1 MMGRFNGD
9 MPARTFA
16 FATSIVDAIDHL
28 PQNTKGW
35 VIGKQLLRSGTSVG
49 ANTEEADCALTDR
62 EFAQFCNIARREAA
76 ESRFWLRLRAD
87 RNLLNVEVAQSLI
100 VEADQLVRILSTIVR
115 KTREVTDKA

>member
-1 MMGRFNGD
+1 MGRFNGD

-16 FATSIVDAIDHL
+16 FATSMIDAIDCL
-28 PQNTKGW
+28 PHNTKGW

-76 ESRFWLRLRAD
+76 ESRFWLRLCVD
-87 RNLLNVEVAQSLI
+87 RGLLTAESSQPLI
-100 VEADQLVRILSTIVR
+100 DEADQLVRILSTIVR
-115 KTREVTDKA
+115 KTREGTDKA